1 MRSGALFS
9 FPQNEA
15 ACPCGCM
22 RRKSYAITRPH
33 GRKVLTEQK

>member
-9 FPQNEA
+9 LPKNETEG
-15 ACPCGCM
+15 PCGCM